1 MFSLILFAATGSF
14 ELPIAF
20 RTGVFTSFFYILFEM
35 KNVETKAASKK
46 IKKTKNEIIKQLKKL
61 IMMTGI

>member
-35 KNVETKAASKK
+35 KNFETKAASKK
-46 IKKTKNEIIKQLKKL
+46 LKKTKNEIIKQLQEL
-61 IMMTGI
+61 IMLTGI

>member
-1 MFSLILFAATGSF
+1 MFTLILFAATCSF
-14 ELPIAF
+14 QLPIAF

-46 IKKTKNEIIKQLKKL
+46 IKKTKKKIIKQLKEL

>member
-1 MFSLILFAATGSF
+1 MFSLILFAATASF

-46 IKKTKNEIIKQLKKL
+46 IKKTKNEIIK
-61 IMMTGI
+61 